1 MNSSWPDR
9 QARRLLQGRVW
20 FLALWALAGCGREDV
35 RVYTAPKEKPAVP
48 AEAHA
53 GHAGPARPRPRVA
66 WKLPEGWKE
75 GAAGEMNL
83 ANFSISGSGNEEA
96 TVSVTPLG
104 QLSGRDAEIV
114 NMWRAQ
120 LSLDPLPPEEVARQF
135 QAVDVGGEKGRLFEV
150 TGQAKDKPEPVRII
164 TAMVHRS
171 EASWFYKLAGDAPL
185 VEAQK
190 PKFVEFLKSIKIQE
204 STALETASAPP
215 ASTESAPSRMNWQVP
230 SGWQELAPGQMQV
243 AKFAVPPH
251 GEAKAQ
257 VFVSVFPTDTG
268 GTLAN
273 VNRWRRQL
281 GLGEVEKAGLAG
293 LVSPLDPA
301 LPEATLVELS
311 NNNQRLLGAIVP
323 REGSYWFYK
332 LLGDE
337 AAVTP
342 EKDAFIAFAKS
353 HP

>member
-1 MNSSWPDR
+1 MNSSWLER
-9 QARRLLQGRVW
+9 GARRFSRGLIWLPP
-20 FLALWALAGCGREDV
+20 LWVLAGCGREDI
-35 RVYTAPKEKPAVP
+35 RAYTVPKEKPAAP

-53 GHAGPARPRPRVA
+53 DHAGHARPRPQLT

-75 GAAGEMNL
+75 AGAGQMSL
-83 ANFSISGSGNEEA
+83 ASFSIAGPGTQEA
-96 TVSVTPLG
+96 TVSVTPLS

-120 LSLDPLPPEEVARQF
+120 LSLEPLAPEEAAKQF
-135 QAVDVGGEKGRLFEV
+135 QPVEVAGEKGQLFEV
-150 TGQAKDKPEPVRII
+150 TGQAKDKPEPIRII
-164 TAMVHRS
+164 TVMVHRPD
-171 EASWFYKLAGDAPL
+171 ASWFYKLAGDAPL

-190 PKFVEFLKSIKIQE
+190 SKFIEFLESIKIQE
-204 STALETASAPP
+204 SAAPEAASAGASEP
-215 ASTESAPSRMNWQVP
+215 APARMKWEVP
-230 SGWQELAPGQMQV
+230 SGWQELPPGQMQV
-243 AKFAVPPH
+243 AKFSVPAK

-257 VFVSVFPTDTG
+257 VFVSVFPGDTG

-281 GLGEVEKAGLAG
+281 GLGEVAKDGLTG
-293 LVSPLDPA
+293 LVSALAPS
-301 LPEATLVELS
+301 LPEATFVELS

-323 REGSYWFYK
+323 REGRYWFYK

-337 AAVTP
+337 AAVTS
-342 EKDAFIAFAKS
+342 EKAAFIAFAKS